1 METNMNFKRVDINEF
16 TLEEAKETL
25 KSKANFEVF
34 GNATQAWKNAGSPA
48 QNTREFKE
56 FCANYLAQKTK
67 NKQGLCCVIIYEPGK
82 ADTRERPYQID
93 NVVNDKGKRKY
104 KTAYLIIDDK
114 TNAILAQTTE
124 NKSKAMELAKD
135 LYTKDGYRG
144 TFSCV
149 YAKVVVEGEGKAFTG
164 KYQPSKSAKTGCFI
178 FFGHELS

>member
-104 KTAYLIIDDK
+104 KTAEPVCQFK
-114 TNAILAQTTE
+114 WTKKW
-124 NKSKAMELAKD
+124 NK
-135 LYTKDGYRG
+135 
-144 TFSCV
+144 
-149 YAKVVVEGEGKAFTG
+149 
-164 KYQPSKSAKTGCFI
+164 GCFLLD
-178 FFGHELS
+178 FSQLFAPKYNRWSMMGG